1 MTSPI
6 FTDIEVNLLH
16 RLRSRSTECKE
27 NFKQKYIHTNIRCSL
42 CDVENEDQRHLLSC
56 RVIQQYIRSN
66 NITISKVEYQD
77 LFSQD
82 VRKQKEITT
91 LYLELFQIRTTLLN
105 DSQVAPSST
114 TMELTMGKD
123 VQYCIDYSLSGK

>member
-6 FTDIEVNLLH
+6 FNDIEVNLLH

-27 NFKQKYIHTNIRCSL
+27 NFKQKNIHTNIRCSL

-56 RVIQQYIRSN
+56 KVIKQYIRSK

-105 DSQVAPSST
+105 NSQVAPSST

-123 VQYCIDYSLSGK
+123 VQYYIDYSLCGK